1 MVNRPNSITGCPNW
15 SGMSVHC
22 SCMCVLGR
30 ECGSSGKQLSEW
42 LLKAGGIRSDGAPL
56 TG

>member
-22 SCMCVLGR
+22 SCMRVLGR
-30 ECGSSGKQLSEW
+30 ESEALQENSCLSGFLR
-42 LLKAGGIRSDGAPL
+42 LGALGRTEPP
-56 TG
+56 